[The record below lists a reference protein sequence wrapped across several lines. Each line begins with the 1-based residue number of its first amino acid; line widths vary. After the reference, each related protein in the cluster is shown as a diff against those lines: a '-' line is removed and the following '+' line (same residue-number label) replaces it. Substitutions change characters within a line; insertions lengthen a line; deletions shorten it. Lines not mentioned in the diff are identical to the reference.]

1 MKTKAFNCSPSV
13 ISKVTQLPDMPI
25 AELKSLWSDL
35 FGKPPP
41 TYRRNFLERRIA
53 YQLQENEFRQH
64 NSDVLENNRKKIDA
78 LIRHGEMRGKVMDYQ
93 LQAGSLLIREYRG
106 VDHQVLV
113 LADDRFEYQGRIFKT
128 LSAIANEITG
138 SKWSG
143 PLFFGLRSYGS
154 TKPATKKRSRK

>member
-1 MKTKAFNCSPSV
+1 MKTNVFNCSPSV
-13 ISKVTQLPDMPI
+13 ISQVTQLPDMSM
-25 AELKSLWSDL
+25 AELKSMWTML

-41 TYRRNFLERRIA
+41 TYRRAFLERRIA

-64 NSDVLENNRKKIDA
+64 HSDVLEHNKKKIDA

-93 LQAGSLLIREYRG
+93 LQPGSLLIREYRG
-106 VDHQVLV
+106 VEHQVLV

-143 PLFFGLRSYGS
+143 PLFFGLRSYAS
-154 TKPATKKRSRK
+154 AKPATKKRTRK